1 MDPDLAHL
9 HIEFFTEAVH
19 NKRESM
25 KEGRPIYKDVEKVRI
40 RLAGDPKSVLVAPA
54 HSASSARNP
63 ETNERLTYA
72 QLHHK
77 HYEAFKK
84 NEEYT
89 GTGTPLTELP
99 FLTASKRKELQGL
112 NIHTAEALAGL
123 DGANL
128 NRLGMGARELKTQ
141 AEAWLANASG
151 SADITRLASEN
162 EALRARLDAMEAMMN
177 GNPNVA
183 KAEKAGDPP
192 SPSGVSPFADWD
204 DDTIRAWITEQG
216 GDSPHHKCSHDT
228 LVAKADEL
236 NAALAAQKAA

>member
-9 HIEFFTEAVH
+9 HIEFFIEAVH
-19 NKRESM
+19 NKRESS
-25 KEGRPIYKDVEKVRI
+25 KQGRPIYDDIEKVRI

-72 QLHHK
+72 QLHYK

-84 NEEYT
+84 DEEYK
-89 GTGTPLTELP
+89 GSGTPLSELT
-99 FLTASKRKELQGL
+99 FLTASKRKELAGL

-128 NRLGMGARELKTQ
+128 NRLGMGGRELKTQ
-141 AEAWLANASG
+141 AEAWLSNASG
-151 SADITRLASEN
+151 SADVVRLSAEN
-162 EALRARLDAMEAMMN
+162 EALKARLDAMEAMMN
-177 GNPNVA
+177 GA
-183 KAEKAGDPP
+183 KPALTQEGARDEAA
-192 SPSGVSPFADWD
+192 SGASPFADWD
-204 DDTIRAWITEQG
+204 DDTIRAWIIEQG
-216 GDSPHHKCSHDT
+216 GDNPHHKCSHET

>member
-1 MDPDLAHL
+1 MDHDLAHL
-9 HIEFFTEAVH
+9 HIEFFIEAVH
-19 NKRESM
+19 NKRESVRQ
-25 KEGRPIYKDVEKVRI
+25 GRPIYDDIEKVRI

-54 HSASSARNP
+54 NSASSARNP

-72 QLHHK
+72 QLHYK

-84 NEEYT
+84 NEEYK
-89 GTGTPLTELP
+89 GSGTPLSELT
-99 FLTASKRKELQGL
+99 FLTASKRKELAGL

-151 SADITRLASEN
+151 SADITRLAGEN

-177 GNPNVA
+177 GKAPEPA
-183 KAEKAGDPP
+183 KAEAPAPSGP
-192 SPSGVSPFADWD
+192 SPFDDWD

-216 GDSPHHKCSHDT
+216 GENPHHKCSHDT